1 MAGYS
6 RENKRQNQAL
16 QSILVGGTP
25 EKRIMVAMEDT
36 KEKKERQK
44 QIAKER
50 EKSSERSEALKAAR
64 TPWFC
69 PSCDKVMKKRLDDKM
84 YRLYNHCFDC
94 QVEIENKMR
103 IDGTYKE
110 WEEKKVKANTL
121 SWIKEQKKTIEEFK
135 KQKSP
140 EFYQQ
145 FRPDGYSIDK
155 EKWEMDMS
163 LVMKQADEAL
173 EHLQK
178 VEDSLK

>member
-16 QSILVGGTP
+16 HSILDGGTP

-178 VEDSLK
+178 IEDSLK

>member
-16 QSILVGGTP
+16 QSILDGGTP

-69 PSCDKVMKKRLDDKM
+69 PSCDQVMKKRLDDKM